1 MIAAYKNYEK
11 IMKVEV
17 NGDKEE
23 LAQELA
29 VILTMALTRYPDMMD
44 RIQFH
49 TMNISRIKV
58 EDIRRIN
65 FIGEKDK

>member
-11 IMKVEV
+11 VMKVEV
-17 NGDKEE
+17 AGDKEE
-23 LAQELA
+23 IAQELA
-29 VILTMALTRYPDMMD
+29 VILTMALTKYPDIME

-58 EDIRRIN
+58 EDLRRGYYI
-65 FIGEKDK
+65 